1 MSLVDLLDSGA
12 IQRTPLLQQNQSIRT
27 MAHAVYFFFIKK
39 KITRGYIELGY
50 LGSGHITKIIGIYVD
65 GTPQFIGH
73 NMLKMNLTQGN
84 QPFNSN
90 FAKVI
95 YEIRAARQSNL
106 SNSVLQNTRNSE

>member
-1 MSLVDLLDSGA
+1 
-12 IQRTPLLQQNQSIRT
+12 
-27 MAHAVYFFFIKK
+27 
-39 KITRGYIELGY
+39 
-50 LGSGHITKIIGIYVD
+50 VD

-106 SNSVLQNTRNSE
+106 SNSVLQNARNSE